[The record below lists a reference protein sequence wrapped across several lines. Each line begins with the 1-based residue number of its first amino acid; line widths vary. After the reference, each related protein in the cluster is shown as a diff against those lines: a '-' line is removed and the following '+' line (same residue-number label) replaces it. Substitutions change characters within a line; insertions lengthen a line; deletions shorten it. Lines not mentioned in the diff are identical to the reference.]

1 MPFIGM
7 VIPAL
12 KGKEAFREALPKQ
25 MTGVALL
32 GTAIAWRAKQGE
44 NAEWFEIKKSDD
56 YYINGKAIYGPLA
69 PFMVLADAIYRGFND
84 KAKFPENWTKYYSKA
99 LAEATIGS
107 TFRTGAGLQLLDSV
121 FNDDLFS
128 GEKDFM
134 KIIGNVLGRYTIPA
148 GVAKDLYSQFDPQS
162 RLIPATNTG
171 EEEPWFEYVYKV
183 ATRNLPDVPLA
194 SWTGDTLTTRDYDEP
209 AVSPFI
215 TGPLK
220 AVNPLEKQ
228 LFGFTTVRK
237 NAIQKEMGRLGMM
250 YTDLYKRPSN
260 DRIDFYTRQ
269 ELSRA
274 GQNNY
279 NMERALTTLIN
290 SPEYKTYGPARQRA
304 ALADLAGEMKD
315 GALDI
320 AKGRLDREAN
330 RRGKPY
336 SVTTMAAWNDLSRNQ
351 KKQVNELFAETYGNP
366 DSELYDPFYENKRI
380 EDVMDETLQDSDGND
395 INALVWGVG
404 LGKGL

>member
-1 MPFIGM
+1 
-7 VIPAL
+7 
-12 KGKEAFREALPKQ
+12 

-32 GTAIAWRAKQGE
+32 TAATMWRAQQGE
-44 NAEWFEIKKSDD
+44 DAEWFEIKKSDD
-56 YYINGKAIYGPLA
+56 YYINAKAIYGPLA
-69 PFMVLADAIYRGFND
+69 PFMVVADIIYRGFNN
-84 KAKFPENWTKYYSKA
+84 KAKIPENYLKYYSKA
-99 LAEATIGS
+99 LTEATLGS

-121 FNDDLFS
+121 LNDDLLS
-128 GEKDFM
+128 GDKDIM

-148 GVAKDLYSQFDPQS
+148 GVVKDIYSQYDPQS

-183 ATRNLPDVPLA
+183 ATRNAPDLPLA
-194 SWTGDTLTTRDYDEP
+194 SWSGDTITTRDYDEP

-228 LFGFTTVRK
+228 LFGSTTVRK
-237 NAIQKEMGRLGMM
+237 NAVQKEMGRLGMM

-304 ALADLAGEMKD
+304 ALAELAGDMKD

-320 AKGRLDREAN
+320 AKARLDREAN

-336 SVTTMAAWNDLSRNQ
+336 SVTTMAAWNDLSRNKQ
-351 KKQVNELFAETYGNP
+351 AQVNELFAETYGNP